1 MTQPSDDAGAP
12 AAPRAARGG
21 LSSGRRRALLL
32 TAAVLGA
39 VALPAGALYA
49 GAAVGASRLAP
60 AATPAPSGSSTPAPS
75 PTAVAEPPRT
85 PPTLDVEPSRLRTCS
100 IAALAGAEVLG
111 SFSAAVVDAATGEL
125 LFDRRAGD
133 PVRTGSVM
141 KNLTAAAAL
150 AVLGPD
156 YQLVTRTVTG
166 ETPGSIVLVGGG
178 DATLSRTAPGQ
189 ESVYPGAPK
198 LADLAAQTIAAYRA
212 ANGADAVI
220 TEVVLDAGYWS
231 TDDRWH
237 PSWDRGEQ
245 TQGWLS
251 EVVALQ
257 VDGDRDDP
265 RAVQSPRSTDP
276 VGRAGRWFAEAL
288 AAAGNPGVSIRQG
301 SATGEAIP
309 LAEVRSQPVRTLIG
323 QMVPTS
329 DNTLAEM
336 LARVVSLQQGLG
348 GSAASID
355 DAYAQAL
362 DGYGLPVDQLTV
374 IDGSGLS
381 DLNAVPPVYAAQ
393 LAVKIDA
400 GEGAL
405 GIVRDA
411 WPIAGQTGTLANRFT
426 GDNAVARGAV
436 RAKTGLLAD
445 GHMLSG
451 SIRAEDGTVLTFFF
465 AATAPSLGANNT
477 TRVQLDTL
485 ATAVLRCGGNL
496 STL

>member
-1 MTQPSDDAGAP
+1 MTQPSDDAAAP
-12 AAPRAARGG
+12 APARPSRS
-21 LSSGRRRALLL
+21 LLTPGRRRALVV

-39 VALPAGALYA
+39 LALPAGALYA
-49 GAAVGASRLAP
+49 GAAVGARELAP
-60 AATPAPSGSSTPAPS
+60 ASAPAPTGSSTPAPT
-75 PTAVAEPPRT
+75 PTAVVDPPRT
-85 PPTLDVEPSRLRTCS
+85 APTVAVEPSRLRTCS
-100 IAALAGAEVLG
+100 IQSLAGDPVLG

-125 LFDRRAGD
+125 LFDRGAD
-133 PVRTGSVM
+133 EPVRTGSVM
-141 KNLTAAAAL
+141 KTLTAAAAL

-166 ETPGSIVLVGGG
+166 ETPGSVVLVGGG

-220 TEVVLDAGYWS
+220 TELVLDAGYWNPE
-231 TDDRWH
+231 DRWH

-257 VDGDRDDP
+257 VDGDRNDP
-265 RAVQSPRSTDP
+265 RAVQSSRSTDP
-276 VGRAGRWFAEAL
+276 VGRAGQWFAEAL

-301 SATGEAIP
+301 SATGEAAP

-323 QMVPTS
+323 QMVPFS

-336 LARVVSLQQGLG
+336 LARVISLQQGLG

-362 DGYGLPVDQLTV
+362 GGYGIPVDRLTI

-393 LAVKIDA
+393 LAVKVDA

-405 GIVRDA
+405 GVVRDA
-411 WPIAGQTGTLANRFT
+411 WPIAGQTGTLTNRYT
-426 GDNAVARGAV
+426 GDNAAARGAV

-451 SIRAEDGTVLTFFF
+451 SIRAEDGTQLAFFF
-465 AATAPSLGANNT
+465 SATAPGLGESNG

-485 ATAVLRCGGNL
+485 ATAVFRCGDNL

>member
-1 MTQPSDDAGAP
+1 MI
-12 AAPRAARGG
+12 
-21 LSSGRRRALLL
+21 
-32 TAAVLGA
+32 TAAILGA

-49 GAAVGASRLAP
+49 GAAVGARELAP
-60 AATPAPSGSSTPAPS
+60 ASAPAPTGSSTPT
-75 PTAVAEPPRT
+75 PTPTPVVDPPRT
-85 PPTLDVEPSRLRTCS
+85 APTVEVEPSRLRTCS
-100 IAALAGAEVLG
+100 IQNLASDPVLG
-111 SFSAAVVDAATGEL
+111 SFSAAVVNASTGEL
-125 LFDRRAGD
+125 LFDRGAD
-133 PVRTGSVM
+133 EPVRTGSVM
-141 KNLTAAAAL
+141 KTLTAAAAL

-166 ETPGSIVLVGGG
+166 ETPGSVVLVGGG

-212 ANGADAVI
+212 ANGEDAVI
-220 TEVVLDAGYWS
+220 TELVLDAGYWNL
-231 TDDRWH
+231 DDRWH

-257 VDGDRDDP
+257 VDGDRNDP
-265 RAVQSPRSTDP
+265 RAVQSSRSTDP
-276 VGRAGRWFAEAL
+276 VGRAGQWFAEAL

-301 SATGEAIP
+301 SATGGAAP

-323 QMVPTS
+323 QMVPFS

-336 LARVVSLQQGLG
+336 LARVISLQQGLG

-362 DGYGLPVDQLTV
+362 ADYGIPVDRLTI

-381 DLNAVPPVYAAQ
+381 DLNAVPPAYAAQ
-393 LAVKIDA
+393 LAVKVDA

-411 WPIAGQTGTLANRFT
+411 WPIAGQTGTLTNRYT
-426 GDNAVARGAV
+426 GDNAAARGAV

-451 SIRAEDGTVLTFFF
+451 SIRAEDGTTLAFFF
-465 AATAPSLGANNT
+465 SATAPGLGASNS

-485 ATAVLRCGGNL
+485 ATAVLRCGDNL